1 MNISLA
7 TLSTQTGATG
17 FSIVDR
23 GTNRIIIGR
32 APASVTSLPV
42 SYQFDGITN
51 PSTANHTFFGRIYT
65 FASNNGSGTSIDAG
79 GITFATANVIGI
91 STEVPPNI
99 LFCVAQT
106 IFGLDCTG
114 ATGYLVDVGELSRL
128 QPKSGEAQMLL
139 ATNARYGLGVTI
151 NGTTLQSGNNIIP
164 AMSTSTAQSPGVSQ
178 FGINLRSNTNPTVGS
193 DPVGPGVATASL
205 GYNSANQY
213 KFAAGDQVVSSATT
227 TDLKKFTVSFI
238 TNINASQPAGVYTT
252 TITFICLANF

>member
-32 APASVTSLPV
+32 TPISVTSQPV
-42 SYQFDGITN
+42 SYQFNGITN

-65 FASNNGSGTSIDAG
+65 YSSNDGSGSSIDDG
-79 GITFATANVIGI
+79 GVTFATANVIGI

-99 LFCVAQT
+99 LFCVAQI

-139 ATNARYGLGVTI
+139 ATNAGYGAGVTI

-164 AMSTSTAQSPGVSQ
+164 AMSISTAQSPGISQ
-178 FGINLRSNTNPTVGS
+178 FGINLRSNTNPTVGN
-193 DPVGPGVATASL
+193 DPVGPGVAAASS
-205 GYNSANQY
+205 GYNTVNQY

-227 TDLKKFTVSFI
+227 TDLKKFTISFI
-238 TNINASQPAGVYTT
+238 TNINASQPVGVYST
-252 TITFICLANF
+252 TISFICLANF